1 MIPIPLQGFHKGAHP
16 RAKCLQLVSPR
27 GLETSELVFTVPDAG
42 IQRTNSPSGVEGE
55 RGDKM
60 ECQLIFVF
68 PGSSKCW
75 QATSW
80 RVGGRGLGTT
90 FNLLVF
96 IDILLALGQ
105 GMLKLATVIGSCPHP
120 VLQLMYLLLELF
132 QLLQTLFLFP
142 PCIPLAPV
150 GREWMSLS
158 LSVDG
163 RSMLSHISMHSSLRC
178 SRAFFSWVFSAIS
191 LLNALSTFCTY
202 SDSMMMSSRNAM

>member
-1 MIPIPLQGFHKGAHP
+1 MSSLSLMRASRELTRPL
-16 RAKCLQLVSPR
+16 
-27 GLETSELVFTVPDAG
+27 GLREREGTKWSASSYSCSRVFQMLAS
-42 IQRTNSPSGVEGE
+42 NKLESWGE
-55 RGDKM
+55 
-60 ECQLIFVF
+60 
-68 PGSSKCW
+68 
-75 QATSW
+75 
-80 RVGGRGLGTT
+80 GTT

-105 GMLKLATVIGSCPHP
+105 GMLKLATVIGSRPHP

-150 GREWMSLS
+150 VREWMSLS

-202 SDSMMMSSRNAM
+202 SDSMMMRSRNAM

>member
-1 MIPIPLQGFHKGAHP
+1 MRASRELTRPL
-16 RAKCLQLVSPR
+16 
-27 GLETSELVFTVPDAG
+27 GLREREGTKWSASSYSCSQALPNVGKQQAGELG
-42 IQRTNSPSGVEGE
+42 GGE
-55 RGDKM
+55 
-60 ECQLIFVF
+60 
-68 PGSSKCW
+68 
-75 QATSW
+75 
-80 RVGGRGLGTT
+80 LGTT

-105 GMLKLATVIGSCPHP
+105 GMLKLATVIGSCPHL

>member
-1 MIPIPLQGFHKGAHP
+1 MILIPLQGFHKGAHP

-120 VLQLMYLLLELF
+120 VLQLLYLLLELF

-158 LSVDG
+158 VCG
-163 RSMLSHISMHSSLRC
+163 WKKYAVSHFNALLSSLFQGLLFLG
-178 SRAFFSWVFSAIS
+178 FFS
-191 LLNALSTFCTY
+191 NLSP
-202 SDSMMMSSRNAM
+202 

>member
-27 GLETSELVFTVPDAG
+27 RLETSELVFTVPDVG

-55 RGDKM
+55 RRDKM

-132 QLLQTLFLFP
+132 QLLETLFLFP
-142 PCIPLAPV
+142 LCIPLAPV
-150 GREWMSLS
+150 EKGMDESVCLWMEEVCCLTFQCTPLFVAPGPSFPGFFQRSLS
-158 LSVDG
+158 L
-163 RSMLSHISMHSSLRC
+163 MLSAHS
-178 SRAFFSWVFSAIS
+178 AHTV
-191 LLNALSTFCTY
+191 TV
-202 SDSMMMSSRNAM
+202 